1 MSENETILLRP
12 NSQTLPVKR
21 QRIKI
26 PDNTLFVSDED
37 GLKEEW
43 QTKHF
48 QNIQITDYDYRELDR
63 IVDEILYIDGMV
75 LDYEQ

>member
-12 NSQTLPVKR
+12 KR

-43 QTKHF
+43 QLKHF
-48 QNIQITDYDYRELDR
+48 QNIQITEYDYRELDR
-63 IVDEILYIDGMV
+63 MVDEILYIDGMV

>member
-48 QNIQITDYDYRELDR
+48 QNIQISEYDYYDLDR
-63 IVDEILYIDGMV
+63 LVDEILYMDGEV
-75 LDYEQ
+75 LIYE